1 MSANVKPQP
10 RAAAI
15 QLTPT
20 QRRYARYGLIYLA
33 LIVLSVP
40 FVFPFWWMLTSSF
53 KNYGEIFDYP
63 PKLLPAE
70 LNFNNYEAV
79 FDLQPFAQQYWN
91 SFYIATLVTA
101 GTLIFASLAGYAFA
115 RIRFPGN
122 SLLFLLLLSGI
133 MMPSEVTIVPLFH
146 YIQELGLD
154 NSHFPLVVLPM
165 FAGPGIQATFM
176 TRQYFLGLPEELED
190 AAYLDG
196 LTRWGIYWRIVLPL
210 ARPILVAVGI
220 LTFLA
225 SWNLFLEPLVL
236 LSDEAKY
243 TIPLALRGFTDPYGQ
258 PLWGEQLAATTMSI
272 IPILT
277 IYVFAQ
283 KQVVESFAFSGTK
296 G

>member
-1 MSANVKPQP
+1 MNANVNA
-10 RAAAI
+10 RSHATTF
-15 QLTPT
+15 QLTQS
-20 QRRYARYGLIYLA
+20 QRRYLRYGLIYLA
-33 LIVLSVP
+33 LIVLSLP

-53 KNYGEIFDYP
+53 KNYSEIFEYP
-63 PKLLPAE
+63 PKLLPST
-70 LNFNNYEAV
+70 LNLDNYEAV
-79 FDLQPFAQQYWN
+79 FELQPFAQQYWN

-115 RIRFPGN
+115 RIRFPGS

-146 YIQELGLD
+146 YIQEIGLD
-154 NSHFPLVVLPM
+154 NSHLPLVVLPM

-243 TIPLALRGFTDPYGQ
+243 TIPLALRGYTDPYGQ

-277 IYVFAQ
+277 LYVFAQ